1 MAYGTGTIYQRGRIW
16 WIAYWQNGEQQKESS
31 GSTDRGDAKV
41 LLAKRLGEVAAS
53 RALGR
58 NARALTVPDLLEM
71 LADDYREREIQ
82 SLVDMIGKIRWMKD
96 FFRGVKVNQFGTEH
110 IKRMRRALLKLELE
124 KPTINRY
131 ASTLR
136 RAFNVA
142 AKNDPPLVAHVP
154 NFPMY
159 EENPA
164 RTGFVTDSQYRKML
178 GCLPDHLKG
187 LLIFGFHLGMRRD
200 ALKALKRENVD
211 WPAKII
217 RAEQLVGRKK
227 IGRVLPIYGDM
238 IPWLEMQMST
248 WGETPK
254 CKYIFHQNGLR
265 VGEFR
270 KSWITARKKA
280 GLPDLLFH
288 DLRRS
293 AVRNMERAGVP
304 RSQAMAI
311 SGHKTESIYKRYA
324 IVAEADIT
332 EAGGKLTRLQDAGRE
347 AEQTKPEAPERTM

>member
-31 GSTDRGDAKV
+31 GSTDRGDAKA
-41 LLAKRLGEVAAS
+41 LLARRMGEVAAS

-71 LADDYREREIQ
+71 LADDYREREIA
-82 SLVDMIGKIRWMKD
+82 SLVDMVGKIRWLKD
-96 FFRGVKVNQFGTEH
+96 FFRSVRANQFGTEH

-131 ASTLR
+131 AATLR
-136 RAFNVA
+136 RAFNMA
-142 AKNDPPLVAHVP
+142 AKHDPPLVNRVP
-154 NFPMY
+154 NFEMY

-164 RTGFVTDSQYRKML
+164 RTGFVTDSQYRQML
-178 GCLPDHLKG
+178 ACLPEHLRG

-217 RAEQLVGRKK
+217 RAEQVVGRKK
-227 IGRVLPIYGDM
+227 VGRVLPIYGDM
-238 IPWLEMQMST
+238 IPWLEMQMAAWS
-248 WGETPK
+248 ETPK
-254 CKYIFHQNGLR
+254 CKYIFHHNGLR
-265 VGEFR
+265 IGAFR
-270 KSWITARKKA
+270 KSWNTARKLA
-280 GLPDLLFH
+280 NLPDLLFH

-324 IVAEADIT
+324 IVAESDIT
-332 EAGGKLTRLQDAGRE
+332 EAGGKVNRMIE
-347 AEQTKPEAPERTM
+347 AERQEQQAKAATERPM